1 MNLLTWPLRHRQV
14 AFVLSFAVIALGLE
28 SLLTMPRQDTPT
40 VSVHEA
46 LVAMIY
52 PGANTA
58 QVEQQVTRPLET
70 YLFSFTEINPK
81 KTKSFTRDGLVVVTV
96 ELNEWVK
103 DKTGFWSRLRL
114 GLFEFKQTK
123 LPSEVIGPSVDS
135 DFGESVALLIGV
147 TSPKRN
153 YTELRR
159 YVEKIEDAM
168 RTVEGIGRIKR
179 YGERKESIYVEA
191 DSQRMARYGVGL
203 AMVTTVLK
211 EQNAIP
217 YTGTIKS
224 GDVEAPLHTHGR
236 YSSADEVRQQV
247 VFSDLLNNRVVRIG
261 DVATVERRLSD
272 PESLIRV
279 NGQDDAALLLSVEMQ
294 PGNNIVEFGKQIET
308 RLAETQKLLPGD
320 VKIHVI
326 NDQPGVV
333 ADSINHFIREFFIA
347 IGAVVLV
354 TMLLLPFRVASIAAM
369 AIPVTVAITFRTL
382 NSLGI
387 ELHEV
392 SLASLIVVLGM
403 VVDDAIVIAD
413 NYVEKL
419 DEGLSLW
426 DAAWKSA
433 HELTIPVFTAT
444 IAIVFAF
451 LPLAF
456 FLTGATREFIISL
469 PITVAI
475 ALMVSFGV
483 AMLLT
488 PLLCHTF
495 IKKGLKD
502 QHGSIGA
509 KVLDYVLKIYG
520 RMIRPVV
527 QHPRLVIVA
536 AILTIPAG
544 LLLTPLIKQKFFP
557 AAERAQF
564 VVEIDMPVGTRLEAT
579 DHAVRQVERV
589 LQTDKRIPRFAAFV
603 GTAAPRVYYS
613 FAPEVPRPSYGML
626 LVSTH
631 SSGETDALVREYE
644 RKFANLVPGVR
655 INVQRLQQGEVV
667 SAPVEIRIVGPELAQ
682 LREIGDQVRKVAER
696 VPGAAQVR
704 DDFRDGFSVDLE
716 VNSEVANR
724 LGLATN
730 VIATQVMAGFTGLTM
745 TEVWEHDAPVP
756 IVLRLDREHR
766 EDYSALNSLMLRAPL
781 SQATVPLA
789 EVAKAA
795 PAWSPSQIS
804 RRNGVR
810 TLTVLVNPNFDTLPS
825 QVLAPVQAEIAKI
838 KLPPG
843 YRIEYGGEFEG
854 QQETF
859 GKMVK
864 ALIASV
870 ALIFLV
876 MLFQFKNT
884 RETLLVML
892 AIPLTFFGAMAGL
905 VITENVLGF
914 TAAVGLISLVGIVIR
929 NSIILVDYA
938 DELRRKEGLDAKEA
952 AIHAGLR
959 RIRPIFLTSMAAA
972 VGVLPMIISGSPL
985 WAPLAS
991 VFSVGI
997 IWSMVMTLLVIPS
1010 VYALVMKNKPVQPAT
1025 AKEVKS

>member
-14 AFVLSFAVIALGLE
+14 AFVLSFAVIALGIE
-28 SLLTMPRQDTPT
+28 SLLTMSRQDTPT
-40 VSVHEA
+40 VSVHQA

-52 PGANTA
+52 PGATTA
-58 QVEQQVTRPLET
+58 HVEQQVTRPLET
-70 YLFSFTEINPK
+70 YLFSFTEINPS

-96 ELNEWVK
+96 ELNEWVADK
-103 DKTGFWSRLRL
+103 DGFWSRLRL
-114 GLFEFKQTK
+114 GLHEFKQTK

-147 TSPKRN
+147 TSPQRN

-168 RTVEGIGRIKR
+168 RTVNGIGRIKR
-179 YGERKESIYVEA
+179 YGERRDTIYVEA
-191 DSQRMARYGVGL
+191 DSQRMARYSVGL
-203 AMVTTVLK
+203 AMVTTLLQQ
-211 EQNAIP
+211 QNATP

-224 GDVEAPLHTHGR
+224 GEVEAPLHTYGR
-236 YSSADEVRQQV
+236 YSSAEDVRQQV
-247 VFSDLLNNRVVRIG
+247 VFSDPLHNHVVRIG
-261 DVATVERRLSD
+261 DVAKVERRLSD
-272 PESLIRV
+272 ASSIIRV
-279 NGQDDAALLLSVEMQ
+279 NGRDDAALLLSIEMQ
-294 PGNNIVEFGKQIET
+294 PGNNIVDFGKDIQT
-308 RLAETQKLLPGD
+308 RLAETQKLLPAD
-320 VKIHVI
+320 VQVHVI

-333 ADSINHFIREFFIA
+333 ANSINHFIREFFIA

-369 AIPVTVAITFRTL
+369 AIPVTIAITFRIL

-419 DEGLSLW
+419 DEGFPHW
-426 DAAWKSA
+426 EAAWRSA

-456 FLTGATREFIISL
+456 FLTGATREFIVTL

-475 ALMVSFGV
+475 SLIVSFAV

-488 PLLCHTF
+488 PLLCYTF
-495 IKKGLKD
+495 IKKGLKE
-502 QHGSIGA
+502 QHGSLGA
-509 KVLDYVLKIYG
+509 IVLDNVVKAYSRI
-520 RMIRPVV
+520 IRPVV
-527 QHPRLVIVA
+527 QHPWLLVTVA
-536 AILTIPAG
+536 VLTIPAG
-544 LLLTPLIKQKFFP
+544 GLLTLVIKQKFFP
-557 AAERAQF
+557 DAERAQF
-564 VVEIDMPVGTRLEAT
+564 IVEIDKPIGTRLDAT
-579 DHAVRQVERV
+579 DRVVHEVEKI
-589 LQTDKRIPRFAAFV
+589 LQADKRIPRFAAFI

-626 LVSTH
+626 LVSTN
-631 SSGETDALVREYE
+631 SVKETDELVREYE
-644 RKFANLVPGVR
+644 NKFSNLVPGVR

-667 SAPVEIRIVGPELAQ
+667 SAPVEVRITGPELVTLRQ
-682 LREIGDQVRKVAER
+682 LGDQVRSIAQR
-696 VPGAAQVR
+696 IPGATQVR
-704 DDFRDGFSVDLE
+704 DDFRDGFSVDLN

-730 VIATQVMAGFTGLTM
+730 VIATQVMAGFTGLPVSEM
-745 TEVWEHDAPVP
+745 WEHDTSVP
-756 IVLRLDREHR
+756 IVLRLDSEHR
-766 EDYSALNSLMLRAPL
+766 ENYATLNAFMLRSPL
-781 SQATVPLA
+781 TQATVPLA
-789 EVAKAA
+789 EVAQTS
-795 PAWSPSQIS
+795 PVWSPSQIS
-804 RRNGVR
+804 HRNGVR
-810 TLTVLVNPNFDTLPS
+810 TLTVLVNPSFAVLPS
-825 QVLAPVQAEIAKI
+825 QVLAPLQAEIAKI

-843 YRIEYGGEFEG
+843 YRFEYGGEFEG

-859 GKMVK
+859 GKMLK
-864 ALIASV
+864 AVLASV

-905 VITENVLGF
+905 VITGNVLGF

-938 DELRRKEGLDAKEA
+938 DELRRKENLGAKEA
-952 AIHAGLR
+952 AIHSGIR
-959 RIRPIFLTSMAAA
+959 RLRPIFLTSMAAA
-972 VGVLPMIISGSPL
+972 VGVVPMIISGSPL

-997 IWSMVMTLLVIPS
+997 LWSMIMTLLVIPAI
-1010 VYALVMKNKPVQPAT
+1010 YAVVMKSVPVQSAT
-1025 AKEVKS
+1025 AKEVKP